1 MNGLWVPPNPPKQDM
16 TAGYDNMNYIYI
28 HNHIYIHMSIY
39 NMHTN
44 VCILY
49 IYIHIVLT
57 GSIRKH
63 RKTARLGNVSTA
75 QKWDVTT
82 NKHLE
87 VESTIIPVVF

>member
-1 MNGLWVPPNPPKQDM
+1 MGTTEPSK
-16 TAGYDNMNYIYI
+16 ARYDRRIRQYELYIYI

-44 VCILY
+44 VCILYIY